1 MENYTKYLNIVGEFG
16 IVREVNHPI
25 VVISGLP
32 YTRPHEIVL
41 FETGQWGEVYSIEK
55 DVIEVLVFSK
65 DPIKVGTQL
74 TRTNNFLSIPIGP
87 ELLGK
92 MIDPLGNPF
101 SSNSIFKKPQEYR
114 DIITD
119 VEGIGSRSR
128 IKEPFKTGV
137 TVVDIIVPLGKRQK
151 ALATGDRTPG
161 TTASLLSTTKNQVQH
176 GTIAVYA
183 AIGKRKSDIKK
194 LKEYFIK
201 EKIEDKVIIV
211 ASNSQDSPSL
221 INLTPYS
228 AMTIAEYFREK
239 GQDVIVLL
247 DDLSMHAKIYREIAL
262 VSKRFPGRESYPG
275 DIFYIHARL
284 LERAGNFK
292 HPTKGE
298 VSITCFPV
306 VEIVE
311 GDLTGYISTNLMGM
325 TDGHIFFDSN
335 VYYKGR
341 RPAINL
347 SLSVTRVGRQTQS
360 SLNREVNRELT
371 AFLELYERMENFSH
385 FGAELSEKIKSI
397 LRTGQKIYRFFSQN
411 YNLIMPA
418 ELQLVIFALI
428 WAKVF
433 DELSDDVLDEFQQK
447 MLELYSEEK
456 NRDFFNELINAENLY
471 KLLTNVTKK
480 KEEIFKLC
488 QLNIASNQT

>member
-1 MENYTKYLNIVGEFG
+1 MENYTKYLNAVGEFG

-25 VVISGLP
+25 VIISGLP

-55 DVIEVLVFSK
+55 DMIEVLVFSK

-92 MIDPLGNPF
+92 MVDPLGNPF
-101 SSNSIFKKPQEYR
+101 SANSVFKKPQEYR
-114 DIITD
+114 EIITD
-119 VEGIGSRSR
+119 VQGIGSRSR
-128 IKEPFKTGV
+128 IKEPFNTGV
-137 TVVDIIVPLGKRQK
+137 NVVDIMIPLGKGQK
-151 ALATGDRTPG
+151 ELVIGDRKTG
-161 TTASLLSTTKNQVQH
+161 KTAFLLSMIKSQAKL
-176 GTIAVYA
+176 GTISVYA

-194 LKEYFIK
+194 LKEFFIK
-201 EKIEDKVIIV
+201 ENIENNVIIV
-211 ASNSQDSPSL
+211 ASSSQDSPSL

-228 AMTIAEYFREK
+228 AMAIAEYFRDK
-239 GQDVIVLL
+239 GQNAIVLL
-247 DDLSMHAKIYREIAL
+247 DDLSTHSKVYREIAL

-284 LERAGNFK
+284 LERSGNFK
-292 HPTKGE
+292 HPQKGE
-298 VSITCFPV
+298 VSITCFPI

-341 RPAINL
+341 RPAISL
-347 SLSVTRVGRQTQS
+347 SLSVTRVGRQTQTA
-360 SLNREVNRELT
+360 LNREINRELT
-371 AFLELYERMENFSH
+371 AFLGLYERMENFSH
-385 FGAELSEKIKSI
+385 FGAELSEKIKGI
-397 LRTGQKIYRFFSQN
+397 LRTGQKIYRFFNQHYGVIVPSTV
-411 YNLIMPA
+411 
-418 ELQLVIFALI
+418 QLVIFALI

-433 DELSDDVLDEFQQK
+433 DESTDDSLDDF
-447 MLELYSEEK
+447 SEKLITAYTDEK
-456 NRDFFNELINAENLY
+456 NKKIFDELVNAENLY

-488 QLNIASNQT
+488 KLNLASKQI

>member
-1 MENYTKYLNIVGEFG
+1 MDNYTKYLNKIGEFG
-16 IVREVNHPI
+16 VVREVNHPI

-41 FETGQWGEVYSIEK
+41 FETGQWGEVYAIEK

-74 TRTNNFLSIPIGP
+74 TRTNNFLAIPIGP

-92 MIDPLGNPF
+92 IVDPLGNPF
-101 SSNSIFKKPQEYR
+101 STDSIFKKPEDSR
-114 DIITD
+114 EIITD
-119 VEGIGSRSR
+119 VQGIGRRAR
-128 IKEPFKTGV
+128 IKESFNTGV
-137 TVVDIIVPLGKRQK
+137 TVVDVMIPLGKGQK
-151 ALATGDRTPG
+151 ELVIGDRKTG
-161 TTASLLSTTKNQVQH
+161 KTVFLLSMIKNQIGH

-183 AIGKRKSDIKK
+183 AIGKRMSDIKK
-194 LKEYFIK
+194 LKEFFKK
-201 EKIEDKVIIV
+201 EGLDEHVIIV
-211 ASNSQDSPSL
+211 ASSSQDSPSL

-228 AMTIAEYFREK
+228 AMTIAEYFRDQ
-239 GQDVIVLL
+239 GQDSLVLF
-247 DDLSMHAKIYREIAL
+247 DDLSTHAKFYREIAL
-262 VSKRFPGRESYPG
+262 ISKRFPGRESYPG
-275 DIFYIHARL
+275 DIFYTHARL

-298 VSITCFPV
+298 VTITCFPV

-311 GDLTGYISTNLMGM
+311 GDLTGYIATNLMGM

-360 SLNREVNRELT
+360 TLSREINRELT
-371 AFLELYERMENFSH
+371 AFLGLYERMENFSH
-385 FGAELSEKIKSI
+385 FGAELSEKIKVI
-397 LRTGQKIYRFFSQN
+397 LRTGQKVYRLFNQN
-411 YNLIMPA
+411 YNIVVPKEVQLI
-418 ELQLVIFALI
+418 IFALI

-433 DELSDDVLDEFQQK
+433 DEVDDEILDDFQSK
-447 MLELYSEEK
+447 MLTAYAVEQNK
-456 NRDFFNELINAENLY
+456 VFFNELVAVDNLY

-480 KEEIFKLC
+480 KEDIFKLC
-488 QLNIASNQT
+488 QLNIALNQT